1 MTLEPG
7 GIISWLLIGLIAGW
21 LAGKLTN
28 NSRGL
33 AGNLILGLIGAFV
46 GGFLFGLLGIQ
57 GNAGFLGSI
66 VVATIGSVILIWL
79 SQFLVSKR

>member
-1 MTLEPG
+1 MEDKG
-7 GIISWLLIGLIAGW
+7 GNYDSTTRWNHLLD
-21 LAGKLTN
+21 
-28 NSRGL
+28 SCL

-79 SQFLVSKR
+79 SRFLVSKR